1 MIGEAIT
8 AVGNIA
14 GGLINAEAAEDASKK
29 DWKRTKETLQ
39 NQIQWRVD
47 DAVKA
52 GLHPLVG
59 AGISP
64 SSGPPPATVGD
75 LGSAVS
81 DMGNNIGRAVD
92 SYMDPAAKVAAKA
105 ALLDLEQRQANID
118 LTKAQLAGAQK
129 ALLTSGSTPGVA
141 SRIPAPILSPGARKG
156 DKLGGGQVIGRG
168 FDGQA
173 FTVPGG
179 WNAEQYEAE
188 FGEIQSEVQGNLRLG
203 EVARRSMAQ
212 DMGYNFGDSA
222 AGQIYN
228 YFMGY

>member
-1 MIGEAIT
+1 MLGSIISAGADL
-8 AVGNIA
+8 A
-14 GGLINAEAAEDASKK
+14 GGLLNQNAAKEASKT
-29 DWKRTKETLQ
+29 DWKRTQKVLQ

-64 SSGPPPATVGD
+64 SSGPPPSTVGD
-75 LGSAVS
+75 MGSSVS
-81 DMGNNIGRAVD
+81 SMGNNLGRAVD
-92 SYMDPAAKVAAKA
+92 AYMDPAAKVAAKA

-129 ALLTSGSTPGVA
+129 ALLTTGSTPGIA
-141 SRIPAPILSPGARKG
+141 SPIPVSPSSRKG

-179 WNAEQYEAE
+179 WNAEQYEQE
-188 FGEIQSEVQGNLRLG
+188 FGELNSEIQGNLRLA
-203 EVARRSMAQ
+203 EIARRKAAQ
-212 DMGYNFGDSA
+212 DMGYNFGDTA
-222 AGQIYN
+222 AGQIWDWLWR
-228 YFMGY
+228 